1 MMGLGE
7 IGGPMP
13 RLDNAIDIKAPRDV
27 VFKYVSDVLARPEWV
42 KWTKQS
48 VITSEEPALVGQTD
62 AGRMQVGPQKQNIEA
77 IVTEY
82 KPGELFTRRHTRGIE
97 LTDRI
102 ACVANGDTTKVAW
115 SVEYTPPMGA
125 MGKMVGLLF
134 MDRLMEQL
142 QGDSLE
148 ILKLRLETAR

>member
-1 MMGLGE
+1 
-7 IGGPMP
+7 MP

-42 KWTKQS
+42 KWTKKS
-48 VITSEEPALVGQTD
+48 VITSQEPELVGQTD
-62 AGRMQVGPQKQNIEA
+62 AGVMQVGPQKQNVEA

-82 KPGELFTRRHTRGIE
+82 KSGTVITRKHTRGLE

-102 ACVANGDTTKVAW
+102 ACVDSGDGTKVAW

-125 MGKMVGLLF
+125 MGKMMDVLF
-134 MDRLMEQL
+134 MERLFDQL
-142 QGDSLE
+142 MKDSLDN
-148 ILKLRLETAR
+148 LKEKLEGAR